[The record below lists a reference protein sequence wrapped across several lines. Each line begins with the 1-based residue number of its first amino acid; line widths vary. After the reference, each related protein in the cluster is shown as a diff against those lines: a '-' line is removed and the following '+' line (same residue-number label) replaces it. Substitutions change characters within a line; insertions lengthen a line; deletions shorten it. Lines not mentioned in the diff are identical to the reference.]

1 MRIIAVK
8 DYNEM
13 SRRAAALIAAQVLVK
28 PNSVLGLATG
38 SGPVGTYALLAEM
51 HKKGELDFSEVST
64 VNLDEYYGLEKTS
77 PQSYYYFMQENLF
90 KKINIKP
97 ENTNIPDG
105 TNLNRKA
112 ECARYDRVI
121 RSLGGIDL
129 QLLGLGHNGHIAFN
143 EPSDH
148 FEPGTHCVNLTQQTI
163 EANKRFFDSIDQVP
177 KQAYTMGIG
186 SILQARKILMVV
198 SGEEKADALCK
209 MAAGP
214 VHPGLPASVLQLHGD
229 VTVIADEGAL
239 TLLRQQA
246 PHHIG

>member
-8 DYNEM
+8 DYDEM
-13 SRRAAALIAAQVLVK
+13 SRKAAALIAAQVLVK

-51 HKKGELDFSEVST
+51 HKTEGLDFSEVST

-77 PQSYYYFMQENLF
+77 PQSYYYFMQEKLF
-90 KKINIKP
+90 NNINIKP
-97 ENTNIPDG
+97 ENTHIPDG
-105 TNLNRKA
+105 TNLDRKA

-129 QLLGLGHNGHIAFN
+129 QLLGIGHNGHIAFN

-148 FEPGTHCVNLTQQTI
+148 FEPNTHCVTLTQQTI

-177 KQAYTMGIG
+177 KQAYSMGIG

-209 MAAGP
+209 MVAGP

-246 PHHIG
+246 PHLIG